1 MLSQAYPPEKLKDI
15 LIPRESWRPFPT
27 ADERDPWAALPE
39 AIRKAHIA
47 RGENNLDF
55 TWPVLPATLFL
66 QYARMG
72 NRNNYEHEGFGRRNA
87 LSGLVIAECMEG
99 KGRFVDQIVNGI
111 WAVCEE
117 TYWGIPAHV
126 GVQKAGSGLPDAAE
140 PTVDL
145 FAAET
150 SALMAWTYYLLR
162 PQLDAVS
169 PLIAPRI
176 EREIQHRILTPLL
189 ERDDFG
195 WMGFRGNRVN
205 NWNPWICSNWL
216 ASALLIEQDEDR
228 RTASVAK
235 AMRTVDHFIDPY
247 PKDGGCDEGP
257 GYWGRAGAS
266 LYDCLEWLH
275 SATDGAIDVYGDP
288 LVQDIGRFIYR
299 VQIADR
305 YFINFADAPALVTP
319 SPSLVFGYGKRI
331 GDPKMMGLGAW
342 SADRQNL
349 RERGVHDSIGRQLPA
364 LFSLSD
370 LLEADPVPPLP
381 RDVWLHDIQ
390 VVVARDQEGASNG
403 LFVAAKGGHNAESH
417 NHNDVGNVVVYMD
430 GKPVIVDA
438 GVETYSRK
446 TFSSERYTIW
456 TMQSAYHTLPTVNGH
471 MQMPGRIYKG
481 DGIDY
486 KYEIAAQNVGY
497 RADDDAAEFTL
508 DLAHVYPPEAGIV
521 AWARTVTLNR
531 GKDIVL
537 TDAYDLK
544 AVTGDLSLNMVTPC
558 DVDAATPGTLVLK
571 ESPMA
576 DDRSSGAAHIHY
588 DAEVLSADIE
598 TVPIED
604 GNLKRVWGERLIRI
618 VLTAVNP
625 QPKGS
630 WTLRI
635 TK

>member
-27 ADERDPWAALPE
+27 ADERDPWADLPD

-47 RGENNLDF
+47 RGEGNLDY

-66 QYARMG
+66 QFARMG
-72 NRNNYEHEGFGRRNA
+72 NRNNYEREGFGRRGA
-87 LSGLVIAECMEG
+87 LSSLVIAECMEG
-99 KGRFVDQIVNGI
+99 KGRFMDQIANGV

-126 GVQKAGSGLPDAAE
+126 GVQKAGSGLPDVAE

-169 PLIAPRI
+169 PLIVPRI
-176 EREIQHRILTPLL
+176 QREIQHRILTPLR

-216 ASALLIEQDEDR
+216 ASTLLIEQDEGR
-228 RTASVAK
+228 RLQSVAK
-235 AMRTVDHFIDPY
+235 AMRTVDNFIDPY

-275 SATDGAIDVYGDP
+275 SATDGAVDVYGDP

-331 GDPKMMGLGAW
+331 NDPKMMGLGAW

-364 LFSLSD
+364 LFALNE
-370 LLEADPVPPLP
+370 LLDADPSPPLP

-390 VVVARDQEGASNG
+390 VVVARDREGASNG

-471 MQMPGRIYKG
+471 MQMPGRIYSG

-497 RADDDAAEFTL
+497 QADDNAAEFTL

-521 AWARTVTLNR
+521 AWVRTVTLNR
-531 GKDIVL
+531 GRDIVI

-544 AVTGDLSLNMVTPC
+544 AVTGALTLNMITPC
-558 DVDAATPGTLVLK
+558 DVDAATPGALVLK
-571 ESPMA
+571 ESPLT
-576 DDRSSGAAHIHY
+576 DDRTSGAARIHY
-588 DAEVLSADIE
+588 DAESLTAETE

-604 GNLKRVWGERLIRI
+604 GNLKHVWGERLIRI
-618 VLTAVNP
+618 VFTAVNP
-625 QPKGS
+625 QTKGS